1 MIFSSIRYL
10 PESSFSI
17 YPFTVYECSFQR
29 LWMTTTMTRNSPI
42 IIEYCYFKSLTLN
55 FFKVVQNTYEKRQDS
70 QPGGQPVSVKYLV
83 KIWHFQ
89 PYPPGSAGYP
99 GSPGSQ
105 TQIDPII
112 HPQMV
117 YTLAHD
123 FIIITYEVLHL
134 CIEQSCLQNYQPDL
148 ILLNVGKQGIYF
160 HPQLTT
166 SHKMPPPN

>member
-17 YPFTVYECSFQR
+17 YPFTIYEGSFQR
-29 LWMTTTMTRNSPI
+29 LWMTTTMTRNSAI

-55 FFKVVQNTYEKRQDS
+55 FFSVVQKTYVKRQNS
-70 QPGGQPVSVKYLV
+70 QPGGQPVPVKYLV

-160 HPQLTT
+160 HTQLTT
-166 SHKMPPPN
+166 SHKMRPPN